1 MRTFL
6 RVEAA
11 DWYIE
16 RKQTQKTIHHDVNWN
31 AFSTAM
37 EERFTD
43 CQEQGKDYE
52 KPLVLEDHGD
62 MQTYLAKFI
71 ELNSRVGLS
80 GQVLKRVIR
89 TAITPDM
96 YKNIMRKPG
105 SIPDNDADL
114 LGAVREAGIEE
125 EELARAL
132 AAKKT
137 IVRTQK
143 VKDAAPKGKQ

>member
-1 MRTFL
+1 M
-6 RVEAA
+6 
-11 DWYIE
+11 E
-16 RKQTQKTIHHDVNWN
+16 RKRTMKTLHLEDNWK

-43 CQEQGKDYE
+43 RQEQGKDHE
-52 KPLVLEDHGD
+52 KLLALKYQGD
-62 MQTYLAKFI
+62 MQIYLAKFN

-80 GQVLKRVIR
+80 GQALKRVIT
-89 TAITPDM
+89 TAVTPDM
-96 YKNIMRKPG
+96 YKNIWRKHG

-114 LGAVREAGIEE
+114 LGGVREAGIKE

-137 IVRTQK
+137 MVRPQK
-143 VKDAAPKGKQ
+143 EKDAAPRGEQKPVKGKEK